1 GTAGAGR
8 ARGPPSRRRARTVPL
23 HVALAALLPPGGRA
37 RARSPHLLPAR
48 RAATESMLACLA
60 GAHFTLHRSISPP
73 ARCVTSSVGARSAD
87 AKAARRSRT
96 SSARRGRRV
105 FRTGR
110 VLVASG
116 HVTLDLRRGACQR
129 G

>member
-87 AKAARRSRT
+87 AKAARWSRHFVGT
-96 SSARRGRRV
+96 PGPSRIPDRKGFGGQRAR
-105 FRTGR
+105 
-110 VLVASG
+110 
-116 HVTLDLRRGACQR
+116 HP
-129 G
+129 